1 MHCPSHADPNTYFNR
16 HPQEPNAALKPSFSW
31 YAVMKDKQ
39 SLKKNIVLADNDST
53 TSAALSILLEEIGVI
68 VHKIGEKDDGKKIIK
83 GHSFDMM
90 IVDLDFPNYK
100 GINLIHAFIQTHPK
114 AEIIALCNKVTSAI
128 YTRMRMLGVFRVLER
143 PVKLQDIRDMLFR
156 ALASKRNVRMLT
168 EKSNISLEI
177 ANHLQFLLTLSE
189 QSFFEQILEICLSEG
204 HEIDL
209 AHSPEDFISMVQK
222 GFYDVIFSSYEFL
235 ITMHPREMESIFCD
249 PIKPVLFMVHPQKE
263 VDLRKIT
270 PKFSNLVHLPPLPKK
285 NIILDA
291 LQKNLPDYIQMRNKM
306 YTSQA
311 MADEDAKKGFK
322 FFNPLSLAVNLFGK
336 RIILFYALLIAIAA
350 LVGFLVNQ
358 MAEKKDESNKSE
370 FIDNNALML
379 KELKEMNEHM
389 KNK

>member
-1 MHCPSHADPNTYFNR
+1 
-16 HPQEPNAALKPSFSW
+16 
-31 YAVMKDKQ
+31 MKDKESQ
-39 SLKKNIVLADNDST
+39 KKNIVLADNDPT

-68 VHKIGEKDDGKKIIK
+68 VHKIGDKDDGRKIIK
-83 GHSFDMM
+83 AHAFDMM

-100 GINLIHAFIQTHPK
+100 GIHLIHDFIQTHPK
-114 AEIIALCNKVTSAI
+114 AEIIALCKKVTSAI
-128 YTRMRMLGVFRVLER
+128 YTRMRMLGIFRVLER

-156 ALASKRNVRMLT
+156 ALSSKRNVRMLT

-222 GFYDVIFSSYEFL
+222 GFYDVIFSSHEFM
-235 ITMHPREMESIFCD
+235 ITIHPREMDSIFRD

-263 VDLRKIT
+263 VDLRTIS
-270 PKFSNLVHLPPLPKK
+270 PKFSNVIHLPPLPKK

-291 LQKNLPDYIQMRNKM
+291 LQKNLPDYIQMRNKI
-306 YTSQA
+306 YASQA
-311 MADEDAKKGFK
+311 MAEEDTKKGIK
-322 FFNPLSLAVNLFGK
+322 FFNPLALAINLFGK
-336 RIILFYALLIAIAA
+336 RIILFYAMLIAIAA
-350 LVGFLVNQ
+350 LVGFMVNK
-358 MAEKKDESNKSE
+358 MTEKKEQPTQTE
-370 FIDNNALML
+370 FLDNNALML
-379 KELKEMNEHM
+379 KELKEMNERI